1 MRDVPELKAIQAL
14 VLNLGK
20 TIWCVGIG
28 LLSWPTMK
36 WTRYPTLAEDRIIFI
51 TKAPHGLVS

>member
-20 TIWCVGIG
+20 TIWCVGVG
-28 LLSWPTMK
+28 LLSWPGATMK
-36 WTRYPTLAEDRIIFI
+36 WTRCPTLAEDRII
-51 TKAPHGLVS
+51 S

>member
-28 LLSWPTMK
+28 IEMDEVPDF
-36 WTRYPTLAEDRIIFI
+36 RRRQNNFI